1 MVRNIQLPLC
11 RFPKPER
18 FSSEIE
24 PGFDELGTV
33 TNMVDA
39 TPQETSS
46 SEKLSSMSKVYSQNA
61 TGIKAC
67 WCKYN
72 EWPDELTSA
81 TL

>member
-1 MVRNIQLPLC
+1 MHNIQLPLC

-18 FSSEIE
+18 CKSEIE
-24 PGFDELGTV
+24 SGFDELGAV
-33 TNMVDA
+33 TNMVDV
-39 TPQETSS
+39 TPQETSF
-46 SEKLSSMSKVYSQNA
+46 SEKLSSTNRVYLQNA

-72 EWPDELTSA
+72 EWPDELMSA